1 MEEKNK
7 HKKICSVA
15 AKCSHDIMYTKNCYF
30 IDANYVES
38 DDEEND
44 VDESDDEICSEKETE
59 WSSTNEMP
67 KTVPN
72 NNAVN
77 VTLKAKVGSGLNM
90 HMKTDNKIKCDTCGF
105 KTTTTH
111 FLRNIVKSFMFS

>member
-15 AKCSHDIMYTKNCYF
+15 AKCSHDIMCTKTCYF

-44 VDESDDEICSEKETE
+44 VDESDDEICSENETE
-59 WSSTNEMP
+59 SSSVNELP
-67 KTVPN
+67 QIIPN
-72 NNAVN
+72 
-77 VTLKAKVGSGLNM
+77 KKM
-90 HMKTDNKIKCDTCGF
+90 Q
-105 KTTTTH
+105 
-111 FLRNIVKSFMFS
+111 